1 MKQKW
6 INFIVR
12 QYRKYYKDPIDDIAN
27 KLKEK
32 NFKSKAELFNF
43 ICKNSIGG
51 LKSVLNRS
59 LFSVKKGDDKNE
71 RSKRS

>member
-6 INFIVR
+6 INFIVK
-12 QYRKYYKDPIDDIAN
+12 QYYKYYKDPIDDIAN

-32 NFKSKAELFNF
+32 KFKSKLELFNF

-59 LFSVKKGDDKNE
+59 LFNIKKGDDNDGK
-71 RSKRS
+71 SKRS